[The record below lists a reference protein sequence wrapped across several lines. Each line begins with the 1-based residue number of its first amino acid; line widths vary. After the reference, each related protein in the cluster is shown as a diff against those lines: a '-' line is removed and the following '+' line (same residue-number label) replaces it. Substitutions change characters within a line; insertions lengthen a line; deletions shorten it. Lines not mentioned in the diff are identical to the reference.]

1 MFNFSKAN
9 LVQGFRVRDP
19 KEDVPGFRLAPDG
32 PVGRSGMDFL
42 SNERLDPDRS
52 RWLSDYLLEANDRF
66 ARNPYFGGSLASQRG
81 QSGQYLSEEGSER
94 RNYPSQIWAGN
105 DPDTAWAKC
114 HARCVEQT
122 VGRGLPD
129 SFTAY
134 RRCMRACLNSGGIFD
149 Y

>member
-1 MFNFSKAN
+1 MFNVSGTKF
-9 LVQGFRVRDP
+9 
-19 KEDVPGFRLAPDG
+19 VPGFRGKEPAKEIRGFRVAPDCLLL
-32 PVGRSGMDFL
+32 RSATDFL
-42 SNERLDPDRS
+42 SYGSPDPDGS
-52 RWLSDYLLEANDRF
+52 RWLSDYFLEASDRF
-66 ARNPYFGGSLASQRG
+66 AGNPYFGGGLASSTDHAG
-81 QSGQYLSEEGSER
+81 PYLGGSER
-94 RNYPSQIWAGN
+94 RNYASQMGVGN
-105 DPDTAWAKC
+105 SPDTAWAKC